1 MNADPEEPVLQVK
14 GLQFAWGDR
23 VLFNGLS
30 FDLPPGVSLVRGGD
44 GTGKSTLLS
53 LLAGAQTPGAG
64 TFAIHGIRLDQQHDA
79 YRHQVFW
86 IDPQTEAHDALAAG
100 GYLDS
105 LSRHYPRFSADTMAE
120 LVDGFALGPHLAKPM
135 YMLSTGSRRKVWLT
149 AAFAAGTPLT
159 LIDQPF
165 AALDGPSLRFL
176 RELLQDAADHPS
188 RAWLL
193 ADHEAP
199 DGLAL
204 ARVIDL

>member
-1 MNADPEEPVLQVK
+1 MNADPEEPILQVK
-14 GLQFAWGDR
+14 GLRFGWAEPPLFDR
-23 VLFNGLS
+23 LS
-30 FDLPPGVSLVRGGD
+30 FDIPPGVSLVRGDD
-44 GTGKSTLLS
+44 GSGKSTLLR
-53 LLAGAQTPGAG
+53 LLAGAQNADAG
-64 TFAIHGIRLDQQHDA
+64 SLIIHGIHLDERHDA

-204 ARVIDL
+204 ARVIGL

>member
-1 MNADPEEPVLQVK
+1 MNADPEEPVLHVK
-14 GLQFAWGDR
+14 GLRFGWAE
-23 VLFNGLS
+23 VPLFDGLS
-30 FDLPPGVSLVRGGD
+30 FDIPPGVSLVRGDD
-44 GTGKSTLLS
+44 GSGKSTLLR
-53 LLAGAQTPGAG
+53 LLAGAQNADAG
-64 TFAIHGIRLDQQHDA
+64 SIAIHGIHLDERHDA

-86 IDPQTEAHDALAAG
+86 IDPQTEAHDALSAK

-105 LSRHYPRFSADTMAE
+105 LSHHYPNFNAEALTE
-120 LVDGFALGPHLAKPM
+120 LVQGFGLGPHLAKPM

-165 AALDGPSLRFL
+165 AALDAPSIRFL
-176 RELLQDAADHPS
+176 RGLLQDAADHPS

-199 DGLAL
+199 EGVPLKQTI
-204 ARVIDL
+204 RI

>member
-1 MNADPEEPVLQVK
+1 MNIAPLDPLLQVR
-14 GLQFAWGDR
+14 GLDFGWPNHP
-23 VLFNGLS
+23 LFRDLS
-30 FDLPPGVSLVRGGD
+30 FDLQPGVNLVRGGD
-44 GTGKSTLLS
+44 GSGKSTLLAI
-53 LLAGAQTPGAG
+53 LAGALEPEAG
-64 TFAIHGIRLDQQHDA
+64 TLAVQGVSLQEQHDA
-79 YRHQVFW
+79 YRHRVFW

-105 LSRHYPRFSADTMAE
+105 LSHHYPRFDAQALAY
-120 LVDGFALGPHLAKPM
+120 LVEGFGLRPHLSKPM

-165 AALDGPSLRFL
+165 AALDAPSTRFL
-176 RELLQDAADHPS
+176 RGLLEEASGHPS

-199 DGLAL
+199 EGIAL
-204 ARVIDL
+204 HKVLEL